1 MTVRECFQWRSSRD
15 VHPQGITTNAVCGE
29 ALSDLGDSR
38 VGDGEE
44 VAVCRAI
51 EFIHTARHLH
61 IAPEALGKP
70 SSRMPSRAIDLYDPA
85 LRGID
90 LQRTR

>member
-1 MTVRECFQWRSSRD
+1 MTVRERLQRRSSRD
-15 VHPQGITTNAVCGE
+15 VHPQGITPHLVRRE

-44 VAVCRAI
+44 VAVCRTI
-51 EFIHTARHLH
+51 EFVHTARHLY

-70 SSRMPSRAIDLYDPA
+70 SSRMPSRAIDLHDLA